1 MATTKVTCPRCSRPL
16 KSNKA
21 LSPGTRVLCPVCGT
35 AFATPTIRKEV
46 LPPGATFSG
55 RPSAGEPVEPG
66 KRWLVLAGLAGA
78 FLLLAGA
85 SAVAVFLAVR
95 AGEARDDP
103 ALAVPGPEPEAVRPP
118 YREEPPSTASRPP
131 PSAEPPPQPWLPPRK
146 QEKVD
151 RAIERGVAYLK
162 KLQAKDGS
170 WFSQGYHGS
179 AYRVGQTA
187 LPALTL
193 LKCDVPP
200 DDPHVRK
207 AARYVRSRVK
217 GLDRTYDIALALL
230 FLDRLGD
237 PADEAALRTL
247 TVRLIAGQTATGGW
261 SYQCPKNLT
270 PRQELA
276 LLTVLEERTPR
287 DPLRLFP
294 ARKNGRPPGWIAS
307 KPAEGSRDDRA
318 GPPRSVFGRGP
329 GTSTRAAL
337 AALPRRWQRL
347 PAMRPP
353 EQSHRM
359 PPAHFRG
366 SDNSNTQFATLALWA
381 ARRRGLP
388 VDRAL
393 ALVVQRFRTSQDR
406 DGNWDYYYHRG
417 GASSNRTSMTGAG
430 LLGLAVGH
438 GLVAPTSPAE
448 RRESAGDPAVE
459 KGLKA
464 FAIHI
469 GKQDPRHLVPHEHS
483 GGLYY
488 LWTVERVGMLFSLR
502 TIDGKDWYGWGS
514 DLLVK
519 HQAGDGSWHL
529 GGYYQSTRLIDT
541 AFALLFLRR
550 ADLATDLSK
559 SVEFLTAGKQG
570 HGP

>member
-1 MATTKVTCPRCSRPL
+1 MPATRVTCPRCSRPL

-21 LSPGTRVLCPVCGT
+21 LSPGTRVLCPRCGT

-46 LPPGATFSG
+46 PPPGAAAFPG
-55 RPSAGEPVEPG
+55 VPPAEPTVGPG
-66 KRWLVLAGLAGA
+66 KRWLVLAAVAGT

-85 SAVAVFLAVR
+85 SAVAVFLA
-95 AGEARDDP
+95 ARSGDAENAVVAPP
-103 ALAVPGPEPEAVRPP
+103 APDREPEPPP
-118 YREEPPSTASRPP
+118 YREEPRQPSPP
-131 PSAEPPPQPWLPPRK
+131 RPSAEPPPQPWLTPQK

-151 RAIERGVAYLK
+151 RAIERGLAYLK
-162 KLQAKDGS
+162 KKQGRDGS
-170 WFSQGYHGS
+170 WFAQDYHGS

-247 TVRLIAGQTATGGW
+247 TVRLIAGQRATGGW

-294 ARKNGRPPGWIAS
+294 ARKDGRPPGWIAS
-307 KPAEGSRDDRA
+307 KPAEGSRDDTA

-329 GTSTRAAL
+329 GTSTKAAL

-347 PAMRPP
+347 PAMQPP
-353 EQSHRM
+353 EQSHKM

-417 GASSNRTSMTGAG
+417 GRSSNRTSMTGAG

-438 GLVAPTSPAE
+438 GLVAPTLPGE
-448 RRESAGDPAVE
+448 RREAARDPDVE

-464 FAIHI
+464 FAVHI
-469 GKQDPRHLVPHEHS
+469 GKQDPHRLVPHEHS

-488 LWTVERVGMLFSLR
+488 LWTVERVGVLFSLR
-502 TIDGKDWYGWGS
+502 RIDGKDWYGWGS

-519 HQAGDGSWHL
+519 HQARDGSWHL

-559 SVEFLTAGKQG
+559 SVEFLTAGK
-570 HGP
+570 HRPGP